1 LRKNLK
7 RKIKPVIEDP
17 AEIPMNIFFML
28 VKFKGE
34 LFKKFMQMSRGFR
47 KHMLYHVFTEYMKP
61 VAEDFDK
68 KYS

>member
-1 LRKNLK
+1 
-7 RKIKPVIEDP
+7 
-17 AEIPMNIFFML
+17 MNIFFML